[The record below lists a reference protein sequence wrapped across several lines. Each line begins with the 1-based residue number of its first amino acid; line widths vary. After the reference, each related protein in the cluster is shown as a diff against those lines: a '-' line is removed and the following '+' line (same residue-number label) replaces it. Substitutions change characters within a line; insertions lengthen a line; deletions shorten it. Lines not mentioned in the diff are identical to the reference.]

1 MLRDLSSEVHSL
13 GIILDTFPFLVTY
26 QSPSLYLPPDR
37 HPLMSL
43 PKPSFITSGLDYCTV
58 MDSCLFVQKHLRR
71 APERPELCLCCQSP
85 HTHTHSPGSTSPSHG
100 FTVTSSQLTK
110 TIDSLSDPK
119 RKKNGI
125 KLKKNSQYLL
135 AKRAKCESKNWQ
147 KFGKHV
153 VNVTKYNQDRFHRA
167 KTERFNL
174 EKCYLL

>member
-58 MDSCLFVQKHLRR
+58 MDSCHFVQKHLRR
-71 APERPELCLCCQSP
+71 APERPELAACAARVLT
-85 HTHTHSPGSTSPSHG
+85 HTHTVLVAHHPHPHPSHG

-125 KLKKNSQYLL
+125 KLKKTASI
-135 AKRAKCESKNWQ
+135 CWQ
-147 KFGKHV
+147 KEQN
-153 VNVTKYNQDRFHRA
+153 VNPKIGTSLVNMSSM
-167 KTERFNL
+167 
-174 EKCYLL
+174 